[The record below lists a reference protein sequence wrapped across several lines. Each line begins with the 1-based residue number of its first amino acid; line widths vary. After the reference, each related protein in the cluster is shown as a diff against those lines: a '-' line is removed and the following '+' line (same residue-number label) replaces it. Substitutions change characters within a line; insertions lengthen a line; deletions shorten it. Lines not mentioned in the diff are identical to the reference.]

1 MTISDFF
8 RRLWPALASF
18 LISVL
23 PLGAAPFVQGFAPD
37 FGPPGTQVVIRGSG
51 FRPTA
56 TPPIVQFGTAQATLV
71 SANQTT
77 IVAVVP
83 NNATI
88 GPVTVTVPNGGGQYT
103 TPFFFYLPPRIT
115 DFGTEP
121 QAGPDLTFKKPVV
134 LVPGGTL
141 TIVGANFF
149 VPGFPALLVK
159 VGSTPLN
166 ATVTAETQIRA
177 QLPALL
183 ETGYVSVLTQVGGTT
198 NTSEYFYGPP
208 RITRFTPR
216 AAAGD
221 TIEIVGINFLTQ
233 VPSQIEVTLGGV
245 KAAVDVKSN
254 TNLLAIVP
262 ATSLSG
268 RVSVAVP
275 GGTFI
280 TTSNLT
286 ILPKIESFT
295 PGFGPPGTVV
305 AINGSGLT
313 GTTQVRFGTLAST
326 AFTNISQTQVNA
338 VVPANA
344 QTSLIS
350 VTTGT
355 GTNVSTTPFFVAP
368 SIANFSPSAGNPGT
382 KVTVNG
388 LNFTG
393 ATDVQLNGVS
403 LANFTVVD
411 NEQIT
416 FFVPES
422 ASSGKIRVI
431 TPAGSAE
438 SGPSFTVR
446 GPQPFIT
453 RFTPASGGPG
463 TAVTIIG
470 GNLAAVTNVTFNGAR
485 ATFNVVQQT
494 NLLATVPA
502 NATTGKIR
510 VTSPDGGADS
520 TENFVFGTTADVRI
534 LFTGNPNPA
543 VAYGVLVYNVQAF
556 NNGPLTAQNAVI
568 EVDLPPGL
576 ALIETTGPLAPV
588 ISGQKLTYNRGSL
601 EVGGVFL
608 AGIRVNAGAPTNAI
622 AFARITSSTP
632 DTNPDNN
639 SRFVT
644 NAVALPRLAIESV
657 DPTEVLLSWPS
668 AAGSLYQLNS
678 STSLN
683 GPFSPVPGNAADD
696 GDRLLLTVPATNSLQ
711 LFRLNLVGP

>member
-1 MTISDFF
+1 MMFSDFS

-18 LISVL
+18 LISAF
-23 PLGAAPFVQGFAPD
+23 PLAAAPFVRGFTPD
-37 FGPPGTQVVIRGSG
+37 FGPPGTQVTIVGSG

-56 TPPIVQFGTAQATLV
+56 TPPIVQFGTSQASLI

-83 NNATI
+83 NGATI
-88 GPVTVTVPNGGGQYT
+88 GPVTVTVPNGGGQFT
-103 TPFFFYLPPRIT
+103 TSFFFYLPPRIT
-115 DFGTEP
+115 DFGTE
-121 QAGPDLTFKKPVV
+121 ALGGPNLTFKKPVV
-134 LVPGGTL
+134 LVPGGTM

-166 ATVTAETQIRA
+166 ATVTGETQIRA

-183 ETGYVSVLTQVGGTT
+183 ETGYVSVQTQVGGTT

-208 RITRFTPR
+208 RITRFTPK

-221 TIEIVGINFLTQ
+221 TIEIVGVNFLTQ

-262 ATSLSG
+262 AESLSG

-286 ILPKIESFT
+286 ILPKIVSFT
-295 PGFGPPGTVV
+295 PNFGPSGTVV
-305 AINGSGLT
+305 ALNGSGLN
-313 GTTQVRFGTLAST
+313 GTTQVRFGTLSAT
-326 AFTNISQTQVNA
+326 TFTNISQTQVNA
-338 VVPANA
+338 VVPPNA

-350 VTTGT
+350 VTTGN
-355 GTNVSTTPFFVAP
+355 GTNVSSTPFFVAP

-393 ATDVQLNGVS
+393 ATQVQLNGAD

-416 FFVPES
+416 FFVPET
-422 ASSGKIRVI
+422 ASSGRIKIV
-431 TPAGSAE
+431 TPAGSIE
-438 SGPSFTVR
+438 SNSSFTVR

-453 RFTPASGGPG
+453 RFTPSSGGPG
-463 TAVTIIG
+463 TAVTIVG
-470 GNLAAVTNVTFNGAR
+470 GNLAAVTNVTFNGVR

-494 NLLATVPA
+494 NLVATVPA
-502 NATTGKIR
+502 TATTGKIR
-510 VTSPDGGADS
+510 VTSPDGAADS

-534 LFTGNPNPA
+534 QFTGNPNPA

-568 EVDLPPGL
+568 EVTLPPGL
-576 ALIETTGPLAPV
+576 ALIGTTGALEPV

-608 AGIRVNAGAPTNAI
+608 AGIRVNAGAPTNAV
-622 AFARITSSTP
+622 AFAQITSSTP

-639 SRFVT
+639 SRFAT
-644 NAVALPRLAIESV
+644 NAVALPQLAIESV
-657 DPTEVLLSWPS
+657 DPTEILLSWPS

-678 STSLN
+678 AAALS
-683 GPFSPVPGNAADD
+683 GPFNPVPGQTVDD
-696 GDRLLLTVPATNSLQ
+696 GDRLLLTLPATNSLQ
-711 LFRLNLVGP
+711 LYRLNLVGQ